1 MYTRLDS
8 RIRGAATA
16 LITPF
21 LENGEVDFDA
31 LRRIV
36 RANVDGGMDF
46 LCVLGTT
53 AETPTLTEAEQR
65 AVRAAVVEEVAGRI
79 PLIVGCGGNNTAAIA
94 ERMQSESFEGFD
106 ALLVVTPYYNKP
118 NQEGLYWHFRTLAEV
133 SPLPIILYNVPGR
146 TGVNLL
152 PETTLRIAADCPNVI
167 GIKEASGNIEQI
179 RSIINCRPEGFV
191 VLSGDDAL
199 TVDIME
205 AGGDGV
211 ISVLSNAR
219 PAEVCEMTHN
229 RETARI
235 VDAQMQKYYK
245 PLFCEGNPVGIKA
258 MLHVAGMCEN
268 VLRLP
273 LVPSSESLL
282 EQFRTLA

>member
-1 MYTRLDS
+1 MDTRLDS

-21 LENGEVDFDA
+21 MENGEVDFDA

-65 AVRAAVVEEVAGRI
+65 AVKAAVVEEVAGRI

-94 ERMQSESFEGFD
+94 ERMQSESFDGFD

-219 PAEVCEMTHN
+219 PSEVCEMTHN
-229 RETARI
+229 RETARF
-235 VDAQMQKYYK
+235 VDARMQKYYK

-258 MLHVAGMCEN
+258 MLHVAGMCKN
-268 VLRLP
+268 ILRLP

-282 EQFRTLA
+282 EQFRELA